1 MSLILLSVLI
11 ISNVLWVYRIAKLE
25 IWAYH
30 AHHASFHKVQG
41 SYALMIGKAKKT
53 SSGVEILGAHAR

>member
-1 MSLILLSVLI
+1 M
-11 ISNVLWVYRIAKLE
+11 LE